1 MNHGRLLL
9 RARSAPWPFL
19 ECRGRSVLVHHSPA
33 GSCSFSHLIRK
44 SLPRTSPKV
53 DQNRHLVSATP
64 SLQQQ
69 ETGSDSSLPQPPH
82 VSVLLDETLAAF
94 EDMRVATYVD
104 GTLGAAGHA
113 IGMVQQHPELT
124 TLIGFDLDTTAHR
137 IAGERLASVGAHLVP
152 VEPRRNAAG
161 KVVSI
166 PPIQTTGASPQP
178 TAYVVHSNFESMQTI
193 LSRLP
198 SPENPLAAC
207 SSDGG
212 LVGAVDAVLLDLG
225 MSSMQVDES
234 DRGFSFMRD
243 GPLDMRM
250 DTSAGASAE
259 DLVNG
264 ASEVELGRIFKE
276 YGEERYW
283 KSIAR
288 RVVSFREEQPIS
300 TTQQLVKAIGNP
312 GGGGR
317 GRRDAKQKHPATRVF
332 QALRIAVNGELQSIA
347 QVLPD
352 AIHCLRPGGRLAVI
366 TFHSLEDRI
375 VKWAFRQAAGMAPS
389 DEALPSY
396 CVPFTQPLDQ
406 PLVRIITRRPLVPSQ
421 QEQDANSRSRSAKLR
436 VVEKL

>member
-225 MSSMQVDES
+225 MSSMQVRQATQQPLS
-234 DRGFSFMRD
+234 MAGCMRLLHPFTSILHGVFRPVPTCTGFQACGGQHSHPKSWSGLHLCTYTLPCHHAPRLMS
-243 GPLDMRM
+243 L
-250 DTSAGASAE
+250 TVASASC
-259 DLVNG
+259 VT
-264 ASEVELGRIFKE
+264 AR
-276 YGEERYW
+276 W
-283 KSIAR
+283 TCAWTPR
-288 RVVSFREEQPIS
+288 RVPV
-300 TTQQLVKAIGNP
+300 
-312 GGGGR
+312 
-317 GRRDAKQKHPATRVF
+317 
-332 QALRIAVNGELQSIA
+332 LR
-347 QVLPD
+347 
-352 AIHCLRPGGRLAVI
+352 
-366 TFHSLEDRI
+366 T
-375 VKWAFRQAAGMAPS
+375 W
-389 DEALPSY
+389 
-396 CVPFTQPLDQ
+396 
-406 PLVRIITRRPLVPSQ
+406 
-421 QEQDANSRSRSAKLR
+421 
-436 VVEKL
+436 